1 MPFDGVVCKCIV
13 EELKNKII
21 DGRIEKVFQP
31 EKDEVIIFIRAKG
44 ENQKLLLS
52 ANPSFPRIHLTSIQ
66 KQNPS
71 VPPVFCMLMRKHL
84 CGGKILDVQFHDFE
98 RIISLNIEST
108 NELGDICVKKLV
120 IEIMGKHSNI
130 ILLNNEDRI
139 IDAIKHIDQ
148 GISSVREIMP
158 ARHYSLPPSQDK
170 ISPISIEPCKLID
183 KLISDKNMGNLSVEK
198 ALLSTIRG
206 FSPLLCREICH
217 TSGLEPKTIIGD
229 VSIEQRDMLSNSLA
243 KILQK
248 IKNSKFNPCI
258 LLNDD
263 VQKQPADFHC
273 IKIYHHPYLLFKDS
287 INDLLDFF
295 YSSRDLEERL
305 KQKKSSLMKSI
316 SNSIE
321 RCSRKLAVQQESIRD
336 VADREK
342 LKLYGELILANI
354 YSIKP
359 GDKEATVLNYYS
371 ENSQD
376 YITIPLDE
384 NLTPQLNAQ
393 KYFKQYAKAK
403 NTYAYAS
410 SQLEE
415 TLKEL
420 DYLESV
426 QLNLEN
432 ARTMEEI
439 EEIKAELVSQGYMH
453 ESTASG
459 KNSKKQSKSLD
470 PIKYISD
477 DGFEIL
483 VGRNNMQND
492 ILTLK
497 IASSND
503 IWLHTKNIPGSHV
516 IIRKKQG
523 DIPDT
528 TLLQAA
534 MIAAYR
540 SKAKYSSNV
549 PVDYTFVKNVKKP
562 SGSKPGMV
570 IYDNYKTIY
579 VTPDENIL
587 KKKGWL

>member
-13 EELKNKII
+13 EELKNKIV
-21 DGRIEKVFQP
+21 DGRVEKVFQP
-31 EKDEVIIFIRAKG
+31 EKDEVVMFIRTRG
-44 ENQKLLLS
+44 ENLKIVLS
-52 ANPSFPRIHLTSIQ
+52 ANPSFPRLHLTSLQ
-66 KQNPS
+66 KQNPP

-84 CGGKILDVQFHDFE
+84 CGGKILDVEFHDFE
-98 RIISLNIEST
+98 RIISLHIEST
-108 NELGDICVKKLV
+108 NELGDICVKKLI

-130 ILLNNEDRI
+130 ILLNNDDRI

-158 ARHYSLPPSQDK
+158 ARLYAIPPVQDK
-170 ISPISIEPCKLID
+170 ISPAGIDAYEFID
-183 KLISDKNMGNLSVEK
+183 KLLTDKDKANLSVEK
-198 ALLSTIRG
+198 ALLNSIRG

-217 TSGLEPKTIIGD
+217 TSGIEPKTI
-229 VSIEQRDMLSNSLA
+229 VSDISISQKEMLADSLA

-248 IKNSKFNPCI
+248 IKNNKFNPCL

-263 VQKQPADFHC
+263 IQKLPIDFHC
-273 IKIYHHPYLLFKDS
+273 INISHHPYLLFKDS
-287 INDLLDFF
+287 INDMLDFF
-295 YSSRDLEERL
+295 YSSRDIEERL
-305 KQKKSSLMKSI
+305 KQKKSSLMKTI
-316 SNSIE
+316 LNSIE

-336 VADREK
+336 VAGREK

-354 YSIKP
+354 YTIKP
-359 GDKEATVLNYYS
+359 GDKEAYVFNYYS
-371 ENSQD
+371 EKPEE
-376 YITIPLDE
+376 YIKIPLDE
-384 NLTPQLNAQ
+384 NLTPQMNAQ

-403 NTYAYAS
+403 NTFAYAS

-432 ARTMEEI
+432 ARTIQEI
-439 EEIKAELVSQGYMH
+439 EEIKKELASQGYIN
-453 ESTASG
+453 ENISSD
-459 KNSKKQSKSLD
+459 KKSKKQNKSLD

-483 VGRNNMQND
+483 AGRNNIQND

-528 TLLQAA
+528 TLVQAA

-549 PVDYTFVKNVKKP
+549 PVDYTLAKNVKKP
-562 SGSKPGMV
+562 SGAKPGMV

-579 VTPDENIL
+579 VTPDDNLL